1 MAIKTITEEITA
13 YDYIVKNWDK
23 YGIEALKSKQDMF
36 ELLNILQAN
45 EENLDTMH
53 DVVINGTE
61 NGFFCDIYGEWDTDT
76 EIVET
81 LQDLHIFFPTMEE
94 LKKYITIRLEDN
106 GEEVTAD
113 TINEEIESEDIR
125 QTRDGYVLKVWC

>member
-1 MAIKTITEEITA
+1 MAIQTITQEITA
-13 YDYIVKNWDK
+13 YDYIVKNWNN
-23 YGIEALKSKQDMF
+23 YGIEALKSKQDMV

-53 DVVINGTE
+53 DVVINGTKD
-61 NGFFCDIYGEWDTDT
+61 GFFCSIYGEWYTDT

-81 LQDLHIFFPTMEE
+81 LQSLHLFFPSMEALQE
-94 LKKYITIRLEDN
+94 YIAIRVEEY

-113 TINEEIESEDIR
+113 TINEEIEAEDIR
-125 QTRDGYVLKVWC
+125 RTRDGYVLKVWC

>member
-1 MAIKTITEEITA
+1 MAIKAIMEEITA

-23 YGIEALKSKQDMF
+23 YGIEALKSKQDMV

-53 DVVINGTE
+53 DVVINGTQD
-61 NGFFCDIYGEWDTDT
+61 GFFCSIYGEWDTDT

-81 LQDLHIFFPTMEE
+81 LQDLHIFFATREDLE
-94 LKKYITIRLEDN
+94 KHIIIRLEDN

>member
-1 MAIKTITEEITA
+1 MAIQTITQEITA
-13 YDYIVKNWDK
+13 YDYIVKNWNN
-23 YGIEALKSKQDMF
+23 YGIEAIKSKQDMV

-53 DVVINGTE
+53 DVVINGTG

-125 QTRDGYVLKVWC
+125 QTHDGYVLKVWC